1 MAKAMMEWSKSED
14 KVMKLKVLLLLS
26 MGMLS
31 ACWMP
36 TKPDA
41 SLYTRLG
48 GKPALEAISS
58 DLLDATST
66 DERTKRSFKDVK
78 LSAVKESLTLY
89 LCEKTGGNCVYEGET
104 MKNSHADAK
113 ITTAEFE
120 LMVQQLRDV
129 LDAHNIGTRE
139 KNELL
144 KILAPTKRDIV
155 TPEASNT

>member
-1 MAKAMMEWSKSED
+1 
-14 KVMKLKVLLLLS
+14 MKLKVLLLLS
-26 MGMLS
+26 ISVLS

-36 TKPDA
+36 TKPEA

-48 GKPALEAISS
+48 GKAVLEDISS

-66 DERTKRSFKDVK
+66 DERTKRSFKEVK
-78 LSAVKESLTLY
+78 LSTVKESLTLY
-89 LCEKTGGNCVYEGET
+89 LCEKTGGDCIYEGET

-144 KILAPTKRDIV
+144 KVLAPTKRDIV
-155 TPEASNT
+155 SPHESNT

>member
-1 MAKAMMEWSKSED
+1 MMELSKSED
-14 KVMKLKVLLLLS
+14 KAMKLKVLLLLS
-26 MGMLS
+26 VSFLS

-36 TKPDA
+36 TKPEA
-41 SLYTRLG
+41 SLYTRIG
-48 GKPALEAISS
+48 GKPVLEVIAS

-66 DERTKRSFKDVK
+66 DDRTKRSFKDIK
-78 LSAVKESLTLY
+78 LSTVKESLTLY
-89 LCEKTGGNCVYEGET
+89 LCQKTGGDCVYEGET

-129 LDAHNIGTRE
+129 LDAHNIGARE

-155 TPEASNT
+155 TPHTSNT

>member
-1 MAKAMMEWSKSED
+1 
-14 KVMKLKVLLLLS
+14 MKLKVLLLLS
-26 MGMLS
+26 ISVLS
-31 ACWMP
+31 ACGMP
-36 TKPDA
+36 TKPEA
-41 SLYTRLG
+41 SLYARLG
-48 GKPALEAISS
+48 GKPVLAAISS

-89 LCEKTGGNCVYEGET
+89 LCEKTGGDCVYEGET
-104 MKNSHADAK
+104 MKNSHADAN

-129 LDAHNIGTRE
+129 LDAHKIGTRE

-155 TPEASNT
+155 TPHGSKT

>member
-1 MAKAMMEWSKSED
+1 
-14 KVMKLKVLLLLS
+14 MKLKLLLLLS
-26 MGMLS
+26 ISFLS
-31 ACWMP
+31 ACWMQ
-36 TKPDA
+36 TKPEA
-41 SLYTRLG
+41 SLYNRIG
-48 GKPALEAISS
+48 GKPVLEAISS
-58 DLLDATST
+58 DLLDATSK

-89 LCEKTGGNCVYEGET
+89 LCEKTGGDCVYEGET

-113 ITTAEFE
+113 ISTAEFE

-129 LDAHNIGTRE
+129 LDTHNIGTRE

-155 TPEASNT
+155 TTHASNT

>member
-1 MAKAMMEWSKSED
+1 
-14 KVMKLKVLLLLS
+14 MKLKVLLLLS
-26 MGMLS
+26 ISCLS

-36 TKPDA
+36 TKPEA

-48 GKPALEAISS
+48 GKPVLEAISS

-66 DERTKRSFKDVK
+66 EERTKRSFKDVK

-89 LCEKTGGNCVYEGET
+89 LCEKTGGDCFYEGET

-155 TPEASNT
+155 TPHGSDT

>member
-1 MAKAMMEWSKSED
+1 
-14 KVMKLKVLLLLS
+14 MKLKVLLLLS
-26 MGMLS
+26 ISVLS
-31 ACWMP
+31 ACGMP
-36 TKPDA
+36 TKPEA
-41 SLYTRLG
+41 SLYARLG
-48 GKPALEAISS
+48 GKPVLEAISS

-89 LCEKTGGNCVYEGET
+89 LCEKTGGDCVYEGET
-104 MKNSHADAK
+104 MKNSHADAN

-129 LDAHNIGTRE
+129 LDAHKIGTRE

-155 TPEASNT
+155 TPHGSKT

>member
-1 MAKAMMEWSKSED
+1 MMELSKSED
-14 KVMKLKVLLLLS
+14 NAMKLKVLLLLS
-26 MGMLS
+26 VSFLS

-36 TKPDA
+36 TKPEA
-41 SLYTRLG
+41 SLYTRIG
-48 GKPALEAISS
+48 GKSVLEVISS

-66 DERTKRSFKDVK
+66 DDRTKRSFKDIK
-78 LSAVKESLTLY
+78 LSTVKESLTLY
-89 LCEKTGGNCVYEGET
+89 LCQKTGGDCVYEGET

-129 LDAHNIGTRE
+129 LDAHNIGARE

-155 TPEASNT
+155 TPHASNT